1 MLPINATSTTHTGKT
16 TPHTIHSTSVKSS
29 FIMSLIKSFII
40 VRVKLK
46 LNSCIPEHV
55 ASVAHPLTV
64 LCRAVTLLG
73 SHLSFLDEPHQ
84 P

>member
-1 MLPINATSTTHTGKT
+1 MLPNNATSTIPTGNT

-46 LNSCIPEHV
+46 LNSGIPEHV
-55 ASVAHPLTV
+55 ASVTHPLTV

-73 SHLSFLDEPHQ
+73 SYLTFLDKPHQ